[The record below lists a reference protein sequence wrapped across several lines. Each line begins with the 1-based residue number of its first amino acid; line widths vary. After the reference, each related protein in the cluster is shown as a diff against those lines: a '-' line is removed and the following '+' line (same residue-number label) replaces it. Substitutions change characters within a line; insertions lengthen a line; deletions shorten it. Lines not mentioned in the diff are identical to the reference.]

1 MVTLRSTAHC
11 TMSGALNRGNLS
23 TLLKA
28 GNQTHHSH
36 SVKLSQTNRN
46 CIQVFSLRNSST
58 ETGGDEDQSL
68 ALERR
73 SLLAAALSCLIVAQP
88 LASLSPALAATETS
102 LFQADIDLSLAPN
115 QALYDAADPR
125 LRAAAA
131 LVQDALN
138 ADDVTKEEAL
148 WTKIIE
154 DYADIDAPWA
164 ADVVGRAWGNR
175 GNARARQGKLEQALS
190 DYNTSIKLCPWSV
203 DPVLNRGV
211 TLEALGR
218 FPEAIADYKA
228 VLKVAPDD
236 PAAWNNYG
244 NASAGLGDW
253 KTASEGYARAAQLA
267 PQFSFAMVNKAV
279 ADFQLGRDDIA
290 FKQLRTL
297 LRKYPDFA
305 DARAALAAALWD
317 AGLQAQAEEEWGRVN
332 DPRYRDLSWLQANRR
347 WPPRLVRGLTAFLG
361 IKDIK

>member
-1 MVTLRSTAHC
+1 MVSLEISLHG
-11 TMSGALNRGNLS
+11 TMPAALI
-23 TLLKA
+23 
-28 GNQTHHSH
+28 
-36 SVKLSQTNRN
+36 NRN
-46 CIQVFSLRNSST
+46 SLFIPHKTGSFTPILPKSPQRNENRLQALSFPTCST
-58 ETGGDEDQSL
+58 GTTSGDESPRLDHPAQ
-68 ALERR
+68 RR
-73 SLLAAALSCLIVAQP
+73 SLLTALCL
-88 LASLSPALAATETS
+88 LAATPTNLLPAFAAETIA
-102 LFQADIDLSLAPN
+102 LFQADIDLSLAPD
-115 QALYDAADPR
+115 QTLYDAADPR

-138 ADDVTKEEAL
+138 ADDVRKEEAL
-148 WTKIIE
+148 WTKIITE
-154 DYADIDAPWA
+154 YSNIDAPWG

-175 GNARARQGKLEQALS
+175 GNARARQGKLEEALS

-218 FPEAIADYKA
+218 FPEAILDYKA
-228 VLKVAPDD
+228 VLKVSPDD
-236 PAAWNNYG
+236 PSAWNNLG

-253 KTASEGYARAAQLA
+253 KTASEGFARAVQLA

-279 ADFQLGRDDIA
+279 ADFQLGKDNIA

-297 LRKYPDFA
+297 LRRYPDFA

-347 WPPRLVRGLTAFLG
+347 WPPRLVRGLTAFLE

>member
-1 MVTLRSTAHC
+1 MVSLKSSLRG
-11 TMSGALNRGNLS
+11 TMPATLNRNNLCIPFKS
-23 TLLKA
+23 GSFTPISYLAKIP
-28 GNQTHHSH
+28 QTHRNYTQA
-36 SVKLSQTNRN
+36 LS
-46 CIQVFSLRNSST
+46 SLSPST
-58 ETGGDEDQSL
+58 ETTGGDHASSN
-68 ALERR
+68 RR
-73 SLLAAALSCLIVAQP
+73 SLLAAFCLLVATP
-88 LASLSPALAATETS
+88 ASITQPALAAAETAALS
-102 LFQADIDLSLAPN
+102 QADIDLSLAPN

-138 ADDVTKEEAL
+138 ADDVRKEEAL
-148 WTKIIE
+148 WTKIINE
-154 DYADIDAPWA
+154 YSNIDAPWG

-175 GNARARQGKLEQALS
+175 GNARARQGKLQEALS
-190 DYNTSIKLCPWSV
+190 DYNTAIKLCPWSV

-218 FPEAIADYKA
+218 FPEAIADYKS

-236 PAAWNNYG
+236 PSAWNNYG

-297 LRKYPDFA
+297 LRRYPDFA

-347 WPPRLVRGLTAFLG
+347 WPPRLVSGLTAFLQ

>member
-1 MVTLRSTAHC
+1 MR
-11 TMSGALNRGNLS
+11 
-23 TLLKA
+23 
-28 GNQTHHSH
+28 
-36 SVKLSQTNRN
+36 RN
-46 CIQVFSLRNSST
+46 CVNALSSASLST
-58 ETGGDEDQSL
+58 ETSRGGDQSPRL
-68 ALERR
+68 DGDHLPATQRR
-73 SLLAAALSCLIVAQP
+73 GILTAALCLLIATPTQ
-88 LASLSPALAATETS
+88 SIAAETS
-102 LFQADIDLSLAPN
+102 AALFAADIDLSLAPN

-125 LRAAAA
+125 LRAAAL

-138 ADDVTKEEAL
+138 ADDVRKEEAL
-148 WTKIIE
+148 WTKIITE
-154 DYADIDAPWA
+154 YSDVDAPWG
-164 ADVVGRAWGNR
+164 ADVVGRAYGNR
-175 GNARARQGKLEQALS
+175 GNSRARQGKLQEALT
-190 DYNTSIKLCPWSV
+190 DYNTAIKLCPWSV

-228 VLKVAPDD
+228 ILKVAPDD
-236 PAAWNNYG
+236 PSAWNNYG

-253 KTASEGYARAAQLA
+253 QTASEGYARAAQLA

-279 ADFQLGRDDIA
+279 ADFQLGKDDIA
-290 FKQLRTL
+290 LRQLRTV

>member
-1 MVTLRSTAHC
+1 MASLSSSLHC
-11 TMSGALNRGNLS
+11 AAKLNRNNLLS
-23 TLLKA
+23 SYTPGSFTRNLPSLKI
-28 GNQTHHSH
+28 
-36 SVKLSQTNRN
+36 SQVTRN
-46 CIQVFSLRNSST
+46 CVQALASST
-58 ETGGDEDQSL
+58 SATEITSGDHSAQ
-68 ALERR
+68 RR
-73 SLLAAALSCLIVAQP
+73 GLLAALCLI
-88 LASLSPALAATETS
+88 LATGPIEKVIAAETS
-102 LFQADIDLSLAPN
+102 NTLFAADIDLSLAPN

-125 LRAAAA
+125 LRAAAL

-138 ADDVTKEEAL
+138 ADDVEKEEAL
-148 WTKIIE
+148 WTKIITE
-154 DYADIDAPWA
+154 YGDVDAPWA

-175 GNARARQGKLEQALS
+175 GNSRARQGKLQEALS
-190 DYNTSIKLCPWSV
+190 DYNTAIKLCPWSV

-228 VLKVAPDD
+228 ILKVAPDD
-236 PAAWNNYG
+236 PSAWNNYG

-267 PQFSFAMVNKAV
+267 PQFSFAMMNKAV
-279 ADFQLGRDDIA
+279 ADFQLGKDEIA

-305 DARAALAAALWD
+305 DARAALAAALWE

-347 WPPRLVRGLTAFLG
+347 WPPRLIRGLTAFLG
-361 IKDIK
+361 IRDIPTK